1 MPRPVERRRDERG
14 EGAETWSE
22 EDRKALLKLGGLFDK
37 WNSRQGKKKETKSDS
52 KSFLEELG
60 IKL

>member
-1 MPRPVERRRDERG
+1 MARPVERRRDERG